1 VNFALAHSKFDEIT
15 PNFAY
20 THYLHVLY
28 ASQFFLGG
36 ESEQMYHNS
45 VVNSV
50 VNIYLIS
57 LLAQPLRFQI
67 QTREFSLVAFSA
79 HYRER
84 EHQRKVA
91 QIIAL

>member
-1 VNFALAHSKFDEIT
+1 VRSSLAHSKLHEMA

-20 THYLHVLY
+20 VLITCIKCFSKFFGEE
-28 ASQFFLGG
+28 SQ
-36 ESEQMYHNS
+36 QMYHDS
-45 VVNSV
+45 VVNLV

-57 LLAQPLRFQI
+57 LLAQPLQFQI
-67 QTREFSLVAFSA
+67 QTREFSLAGCSA
-79 HYRER
+79 HYWER